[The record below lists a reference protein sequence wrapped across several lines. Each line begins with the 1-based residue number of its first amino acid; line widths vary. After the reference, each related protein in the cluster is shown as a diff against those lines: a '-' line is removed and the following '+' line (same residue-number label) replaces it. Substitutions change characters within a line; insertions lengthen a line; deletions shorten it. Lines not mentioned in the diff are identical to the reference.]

1 MYVSPDARDGCILT
15 ASGVGIMA
23 TSKATASK
31 AGKAVKSGGAS
42 QLATSKAAKVA
53 AALSN
58 ASKAVG
64 AFGKSSA
71 K

>member
-1 MYVSPDARDGCILT
+1 
-15 ASGVGIMA
+15 MA
-23 TSKATASK
+23 TSKAEAEA
-31 AGKAVKSGGAS
+31 AGKNKAVGAS
-42 QLATSKAAKVA
+42 QLATNKAAKVA

-71 K
+71 EERSGGLRPSPNRQ